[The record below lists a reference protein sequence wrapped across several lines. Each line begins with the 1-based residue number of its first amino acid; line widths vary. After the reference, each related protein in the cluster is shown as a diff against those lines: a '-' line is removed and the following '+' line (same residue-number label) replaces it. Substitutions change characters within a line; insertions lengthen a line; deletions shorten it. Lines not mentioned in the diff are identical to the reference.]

1 MTMPQGPNG
10 QKRPAG
16 VIGNTVHIARIATGD
31 VVEPA
36 ATDDGRDIAAIL
48 LGRRGGFKGGRAR
61 AEVLSPERRREIA
74 TRAARARWG
83 KPDE

>member
-1 MTMPQGPNG
+1 MIKQRRHI
-10 QKRPAG
+10 RPRDPYELAKL
-16 VIGNTVHIARIATGD
+16 IAHIATGD

-48 LGRRGGFKGGRAR
+48 LGRRGGLKGGRAR

-74 TRAARARWG
+74 TRAARAR
-83 KPDE
+83 